1 MKLIVSILHVSLFQG
16 WEEIVDTTLTHQ
28 LRTKLAKTV
37 KDQNVNIEMLGVGS
51 DTDKIKKHIAIFVE
65 RLAKG
70 IRLSDSNNTKTGIL
84 SYAINLTRIRL

>member
-1 MKLIVSILHVSLFQG
+1 M
-16 WEEIVDTTLTHQ
+16 DTTLTHQ

-51 DTDKIKKHIAIFVE
+51 DTGKLKKHIAIFVE

-70 IRLSDSNNTKTGIL
+70 ISLSNSNHTKTGIVFL
-84 SYAINLTRIRL
+84 HVAFIWTLV